1 MFEIISIIVCILT
14 LILLKFALGISFKEL
29 KSFKTRGTKEEYNL
43 FREHVLYVYQYVL
56 MLSEGS
62 GADREVLE
70 LSALLHDISMTD
82 GSLDRS
88 RHNEYSASIAEQLL
102 RLHSYPEE
110 KIQLVKKCI
119 LNHSSKRASYRTTL
133 EEQILVDADGLS
145 HFDAIPSLYALA
157 HNVMELN
164 DADALLFIKDKLTRD
179 YLEISDGLKYLIH
192 DKYDRVMKAK
202 RIDDL
207 GI

>member
-1 MFEIISIIVCILT
+1 MSEIVEKMRQEIIGRSDL
-14 LILLKFALGISFKEL
+14 FEE
-29 KSFKTRGTKEEYNL
+29 KTKGTKEEYNL
-43 FREHVLYVYQYVL
+43 YSEHVRYVHRYIQQ
-56 MLSEGS
+56 LSEGS

-88 RHNEYSASIAEQLL
+88 RHNEYSASIAEELL
-102 RLHSYPEE
+102 RQQSFPED

-119 LNHSSKRASYRTTL
+119 LNHSSKRAGYRTT
-133 EEQILVDADGLS
+133 EEEWILVDVDGLS
-145 HFDAIPSLYALA
+145 HFDAVRSLYSLA

-164 DADALLFIKDKLTRD
+164 DAEALLFIQDKLTRD
-179 YLEISDGLKYLIH
+179 YLEISEGLKYLIR
-192 DKYDRVMKAK
+192 DKYYRVMNADT
-202 RIDDL
+202 IADL

>member
-1 MFEIISIIVCILT
+1 MSEIVYRMQQEIIRRSNI
-14 LILLKFALGISFKEL
+14 FEE
-29 KSFKTRGTKEEYNL
+29 KTKGTKEEYNL
-43 FREHVLYVYQYVL
+43 FREHVRYVHRYVL
-56 MLSEGS
+56 LLSKES

-88 RHNEYSASIAEQLL
+88 KHNEYSASIAEALL

-110 KIQLVKKCI
+110 KTQLVKKCI
-119 LNHSSKRASYRTTL
+119 LNHSSKRAGFRTTE

-145 HFDAIPSLYALA
+145 HFDAVRSLYALA
-157 HNVMELN
+157 HKVMELN
-164 DADALLFIKDKLTRD
+164 DAEAVLFIKEKLTKD
-179 YLEISDGLKYLIH
+179 YLEISEGLKDLIR
-192 DKYDRVMKAK
+192 DKYDRVMKAET
-202 RIDDL
+202 IDDL

>member
-1 MFEIISIIVCILT
+1 MSDIIDRIRQEIIKRSDL
-14 LILLKFALGISFKEL
+14 FEE
-29 KSFKTRGTKEEYNL
+29 KTKGTKEEYNL
-43 FREHVLYVYQYVL
+43 FREHIRYVHHYVIL
-56 MLSEGS
+56 LSEGS
-62 GADREVLE
+62 DADREILE

-82 GSLDRS
+82 GGLERS

-145 HFDAIPSLYALA
+145 HFDAIRSLYALA
-157 HNVMELN
+157 HNVIELS
-164 DADALLFIKDKLTRD
+164 DAEALLFIKDKLTRD
-179 YLEISDGLKYLIH
+179 YLEISEGLKYLIH

>member
-1 MFEIISIIVCILT
+1 MSGIVETMRQEIISRSD
-14 LILLKFALGISFKEL
+14 SFEE
-29 KSFKTRGTKEEYNL
+29 KTKGTKEEYNL
-43 FREHVLYVYQYVL
+43 YREHVRIVHQYVML
-56 MLSEGS
+56 LSEGS

-88 RHNEYSASIAEQLL
+88 KHNEYSASIAEGLL
-102 RLHSYPEE
+102 RLQSCPEE
-110 KIQLVKKCI
+110 KIQLVKKCV
-119 LNHSSKRASYRTTL
+119 LNHSSKRAGYRTTK

-145 HFDAIPSLYALA
+145 HFDMIHSIYSLA

-164 DADALLFIKDKLTRD
+164 DADALLFIQDKLTRD
-179 YLEISDGLKYLIH
+179 YLEISEGLKYLIQ
-192 DKYDRVMKAK
+192 DKYDRVMRAET
-202 RIDDL
+202 IDDL